1 MKSHVLLLSGLFLS
15 LSAACG
21 QAVGGA
27 GFNRPPAGVDEA
39 LRARVEEFYKLEM
52 AGRFRQAEGLV
63 CEDSKDRYYDA
74 EKRRWSSVEI
84 LQTTYEPD
92 FAKGRVT
99 AALGTMINTMSGP
112 MPVKA
117 PVTSLWRLEKGLW
130 CRYIPDVSQEGMVTP
145 FGVMKPAPDNGA
157 PANPFAG
164 AMGAI
169 PTNEKQLEAMVKL
182 SRNQVSI
189 PASGGSE
196 TVEIFN
202 GMPGNIE
209 IKVTC
214 PGVIGLECELA
225 PAEVPKDGKAS
236 LVLKFTAH
244 PDKFRPPTADVR
256 LLVEPIGVAKTVRI
270 QFQ

>member
-1 MKSHVLLLSGLFLS
+1 MKPRALLLYGLVLFS
-15 LSAACG
+15 SAACG

-39 LRARVEEFYKLEM
+39 LRARVLEFYKLEM
-52 AGRFRQAEGLV
+52 AGRFRQAEGLI

-84 LQTTYEPD
+84 VQTSYEAD
-92 FAKGRVT
+92 FTKARAT
-99 AALGTMINTMSGP
+99 AALGTVLGTMSGP
-112 MPVKA
+112 MAVKA
-117 PVTSLWRLEKGLW
+117 PITSLWRLEKGLW
-130 CRYIPDVSQEGMVTP
+130 CRYIPDVSQEGVATP
-145 FGVMKPAPDNGA
+145 FGVMKPAPDTGA

-182 SRNQVSI
+182 SRHQVSI

-202 GMPGNIE
+202 GMPGNVE

-225 PAEVPKDGKAS
+225 PKEVPKDGKAS

-244 PDKFRPPTADVR
+244 PDKFRPPMADVR
-256 LLVEPIGVAKTVRI
+256 LLVEPIGVAKTVRV